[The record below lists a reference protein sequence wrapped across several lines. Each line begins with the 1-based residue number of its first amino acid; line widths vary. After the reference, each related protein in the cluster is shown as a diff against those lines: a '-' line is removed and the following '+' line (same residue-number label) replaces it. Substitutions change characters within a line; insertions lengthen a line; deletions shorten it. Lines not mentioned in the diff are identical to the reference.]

1 MARCV
6 AKSMQIRLVRREACV
21 SALQGPAMALPHS
34 VRRSLAIWGVIVM
47 LPLEIGVDT
56 GGGRRKDK
64 YQYMVRQ

>member
-1 MARCV
+1 
-6 AKSMQIRLVRREACV
+6 
-21 SALQGPAMALPHS
+21 MALPYS
-34 VRRSLAIWGVIVM
+34 VRRSLAIWGVTVM